1 MSPSPKSNFKN
12 TDFIDV
18 APVVRTSKG
27 EGPVTMSE
35 QEEMVEVKVEAGT
48 SFEFAANEQI
58 VIASEHLGKEEEYQ
72 HAEWESE
79 AASEDG
85 EEGEEEGEGGGEG
98 GVVKLQPRVS
108 STLCFLL
115 KANICRT
122 RKHCKQ
128 NP

>member
-27 EGPVTMSE
+27 EGPVTISD

-58 VIASEHLGKEEEYQ
+58 VIASEHLGKQEEYQ

-85 EEGEEEGEGGGEG
+85 EEAGEGGGEG